1 MGRTDG
7 RGSRLV
13 AALMAAAVSAAPACG
28 PRELTSP
35 TSPTPSSFQ
44 FTNAPI
50 VLTSGTAVG
59 GSRGYNSLGDMSLE
73 LLFWAGGPSPQ
84 STDVLAPADGT
95 VTAITTTSS
104 YFDDVFKRTVN
115 VLRMDFQ
122 GANGY
127 RFYLTGLD
135 SSTVPV
141 GSSVAS
147 GQKVG
152 KVYIEFRQGA
162 RSIGLG
168 LIDPARVVAFAR
180 PERYRDEVLHGVFAL
195 DYFAEPAR
203 SAVMAKVTGSPE
215 NGVLSYDLVGT
226 LQGLWFLNGSP
237 IADSMQT
244 TNRPSWLFFIHTIGD
259 PPGRM
264 RAIYGHYTNGG
275 AEMELEV
282 LSSSDP
288 APSSVTPSSGIIKF
302 QFPAGV
308 GNVGWHTLLV
318 QMIDAT
324 TLRMET
330 WDSYHSP
337 DMTTFAFTP
346 AARTYI
352 R

>member
-1 MGRTDG
+1 
-7 RGSRLV
+7 
-13 AALMAAAVSAAPACG
+13 MAAAVSAAPACG
-28 PRELTSP
+28 SGRFTDPS
-35 TSPTPSSFQ
+35 SPTPSSFQ
-44 FTNAPI
+44 FTSAPI
-50 VLTSGTAVG
+50 VLTAGATVG
-59 GSRGYNSLGDMSLE
+59 GSRGYNSRGDMNLE
-73 LLFWAGGPSPQ
+73 LSFWAGGPSPQ

-95 VTAITTTSS
+95 VTAVTTTST

-122 GANGY
+122 SANGY
-127 RFYLTGLD
+127 RFYLTGLG
-135 SSTVPV
+135 TAAVPV

-147 GQKVG
+147 GQKIG
-152 KVYIEFRQGA
+152 KVYVEFRQGA
-162 RSIGLG
+162 RGIGLG
-168 LIDPARVVAFAR
+168 LIDPARVVGFAR

-203 SAVMAKVTGSPE
+203 SAVMAKVWGSPE
-215 NGVLSYDLVGT
+215 NGVLSYDIAGT

-237 IADSMQT
+237 IADSMQAA
-244 TNRPSWLFFIHTIGD
+244 NQPSRLFFVHAIGD

-275 AEMELEV
+275 AEMEEEL
-282 LSSSDP
+282 LSSSDI
-288 APSSVTPSSGIIKF
+288 APSSVTPSSGIVKF

-308 GNVGWHTLLV
+308 GNIGWHTLLV

-324 TLRMET
+324 SLRMET

-346 AARTYI
+346 AARIYI